1 MTDLAATGT
10 LRPSHERILTYLQDL
25 GGAARTVELS
35 PNSMLR
41 KAGLATT
48 PENAA
53 AVRADLAMLEV
64 TGHLLLGEPTVSGI
78 MVMLLTC
85 SELPVLLT
93 CQRLVTMYGWLNHN
107 ERAALQRWESAN
119 LALGGPSTVDWPGWP
134 TIYRR
139 RYSQ

>member
-10 LRPSHERILTYLQDL
+10 LRPSHERILAYLHEL
-25 GGAARTVELS
+25 GGAARTVELL

-41 KAGLATT
+41 KAGVPVT
-48 PENAA
+48 PDSTA
-53 AVRADLAMLEV
+53 AVHTDLAMLEAA
-64 TGHLLLGEPTVSGI
+64 GHLLLGEATASGI

-85 SELPVLLT
+85 SDLPVLLT

-107 ERAALQRWESAN
+107 ERAALQRWEGAN
-119 LALGGPSTVDWPGWP
+119 LAVGGPSTADWPGWP

>member
-1 MTDLAATGT
+1 MNDLAATGT
-10 LRPSHERILTYLQDL
+10 LRPSHERILAYLHEL
-25 GGAARTVELS
+25 GGSARTVELS

-41 KAGLATT
+41 KAGLAPT
-48 PENAA
+48 PEGAA
-53 AVRADLAMLEV
+53 AVHTDLAMLE
-64 TGHLLLGEPTVSGI
+64 TAGYLLLGEATASGI

-85 SELPVLLT
+85 SDLPVLLT

-107 ERAALQRWESAN
+107 ERAALQRWEGAN
-119 LALGGPSTVDWPGWP
+119 LAVGGPSTADWPGWP

>member
-10 LRPSHERILTYLQDL
+10 LRHSHIRILAFLHEL

-35 PNSMLR
+35 PYSMLR
-41 KAGLATT
+41 KAGVAAT
-48 PENAA
+48 PAGAA
-53 AVRADLAMLEV
+53 TVHADLAMLEA
-64 TGHLLLGEPTVSGI
+64 TGHLLLGERTASGI

-85 SELPVLLT
+85 SDLPVLLT

-107 ERAALQRWESAN
+107 ERAALQRWEGAN
-119 LALGGPSTVDWPGWP
+119 LSVGGVSTSDWPGWP